1 MKNNPEIDRAR
12 SYTIQVQGQLSPVW
26 LDYFYNLNPQ
36 VQKDLQDPNGLP
48 LVTLTG
54 EFVDQAALNGA
65 LQSLYNLGCILV
77 SVRML

>member
-1 MKNNPEIDRAR
+1 MKTNAEIDRAR
-12 SYTIQVQGQLSPVW
+12 SYTIQVRGQLSPVW
-26 LDYFYNLNPQ
+26 LDYFCNLNPQ
-36 VQKDLQDPNGLP
+36 IQADPQDPHDLP